1 MSNYWSSILSRRTN
15 RRRALA
21 ATAGLTAGAA
31 LLAACG
37 DAGDTANKP
46 RPEAAGPADKSGLLS
61 KPVDTTA
68 TAKRGGVLKR
78 NATGDGNLD
87 PNQSVATVSTI
98 HEIGNTRLVTL
109 KQGHFAPA
117 HDNEIAPDIA
127 ESWEWSPDG
136 MQITMK
142 IRQGVKFH
150 NLPPVNGRVLDV
162 DDVAFSW
169 KRFSETSPSRGGIAN
184 IANPDAPVIS
194 VLPADN
200 RTVVI
205 KLKEPL
211 AYVLSYF
218 TGLAQIN
225 LIPKEAA
232 NPQAVDLRNIML
244 GAGPF
249 YMSKHEPSVGFTF
262 KRHEDYWDKNNV
274 FIDQIDY
281 PIIPEYAAGM
291 AQFRTGAIHTYAVR
305 QEDVVSLKRDVPSI
319 NLYAGD
325 IATSAIQNLVFG
337 RKTPALRDQRV
348 RQAFQR
354 SYDRDTWVD
363 TIENAGRF
371 EKEGIPVEKSWH
383 GAFPGIGHAFD
394 GFRLDPRDAKTFGA
408 NAKEYQYDL
417 AEAKKLLAAA
427 GYPNGL
433 DLVSTSPSTGA
444 GSGITTIDARQ
455 AMNAE
460 AGLRFKDNVIAYET
474 EFIPKYRDVLA
485 DFEGIA
491 YKTGVTISGDPVDRM
506 CQVYW
511 SKSGSQFYG
520 FDVNGKGDG
529 SGDPYVDETLV
540 KARREMDPEKV
551 KTLLTDLQRYLA
563 PKAYTLHGVGGA
575 TTFNMAWPVIGNYLV
590 WQGGSGTSVRAQS
603 TRWWIDETQP
613 PLKKT

>member
-1 MSNYWSSILSRRTN
+1 MNDYWSRHRL
-15 RRRALA
+15 RRRSVIA
-21 ATAGLTAGAA
+21 ASVGAA
-31 LLAACG
+31 FLAACG
-37 DAGDTANKP
+37 GGGDSAHQATTGTKDA
-46 RPEAAGPADKSGLLS
+46 SGLLS
-61 KPVDTTA
+61 SPVDSTA
-68 TAKRGGVLKR
+68 KAKRGGVLKR

-98 HEIGNTRLVTL
+98 HEVANTRLLTL
-109 KQGHFAPA
+109 KMGHMAPA

-136 MQITMK
+136 MQVNLK
-142 IRQGVKFH
+142 LRQGVKFH

-162 DDVAFSW
+162 EDVAFSW
-169 KRFSETSPSRGGIAN
+169 KRFSETSPSRAGIAN
-184 IANPDAPVIS
+184 IANPQAPIVS
-194 VLPADN
+194 VLPADD

-211 AYVLSYF
+211 AYALSYF

-232 NPQAVDLRNIML
+232 NASAIDLRNIML

-249 YMSKHEPSVGFTF
+249 YLAKHDPSVGFVF

-274 FIDQIDY
+274 FLDEIDY
-281 PIIPEYAAGM
+281 PIITEYAQGV
-291 AQFRTGAIHTYAVR
+291 AQFRTGNIHLYAVR
-305 QEDVVSLKRDVPSI
+305 QEDVLGLKKEVPAI

-325 IATSAIQNLVFG
+325 IATGAIQNLVFG
-337 RKTPALRDQRV
+337 RRTPALRDQRV
-348 RQAFQR
+348 RQAFQH
-354 SYDRDTWVD
+354 SYDRETWIE
-363 TIENAGRF
+363 TIENAKRF
-371 EKEGIPVEKSWH
+371 EEVGIPVERSWF

-394 GFRLDPRDAKTFGA
+394 GFRLDPRDAKSFGTGA
-408 NAKEYQYDL
+408 SEFTYDI

-427 GYPNGL
+427 GFASGL

-455 AMNAE
+455 NMNGE
-460 AGLRFKDNVIAYET
+460 AGLKFRDNVIAYET
-474 EFIPKYRDVLA
+474 EFIPKYRDSLA

-511 SKSGSQFYG
+511 SKSGAQFYG
-520 FDVNGKGDG
+520 FDVNGKGDA
-529 SGDPYVDETLV
+529 SGDPFVDDTLV
-540 KARREMDPEKV
+540 KARREMDANKV
-551 KTLLTDLQRYLA
+551 KTLLNDLQRYLA
-563 PKAYTLHGVGGA
+563 PKAYVLHGVGGA
-575 TTFNMAWPVIGNYLV
+575 TSFSMAWPAIGNYLV

-603 TRWWIDETQP
+603 TRWWLDDSQA
-613 PLKKT
+613 PLKS